1 MELRHLRAFVEVAR
15 TEHFGRAAAA
25 TKITQPALTQR
36 IQSLE
41 REVRV
46 QLLTRT
52 SREVRLTHAGET
64 LLPYA
69 RGLVLMEDQALAEL
83 ANAAAGQTGRLRVAY
98 LLHGDVVLQGK
109 VVAEFRRRYP
119 DVQLGTSAG
128 HSRTNVELLRNGD
141 TDAAFIELPT
151 DIPDGIA
158 VQSIGRC
165 HQLMLA
171 LPLGHELAH
180 SESVPVNALREMP
193 LVLAPGSENP
203 AMKAAFK
210 GWLTRLTGK
219 SPNVLSEEPVD
230 QALQLI
236 ATSSMAAAVV
246 NSWRASV
253 GAPGVVFK
261 PLTPAPLVEFSVAY
275 RAGDPSR
282 VLKNLLAVVDEIRVS
297 TPDDEDVTG
306 ELL

>member
-1 MELRHLRAFVEVAR
+1 
-15 TEHFGRAAAA
+15 
-25 TKITQPALTQR
+25 
-36 IQSLE
+36 
-41 REVRV
+41 
-46 QLLTRT
+46 
-52 SREVRLTHAGET
+52 
-64 LLPYA
+64 
-69 RGLVLMEDQALAEL
+69 MEDQALAEL